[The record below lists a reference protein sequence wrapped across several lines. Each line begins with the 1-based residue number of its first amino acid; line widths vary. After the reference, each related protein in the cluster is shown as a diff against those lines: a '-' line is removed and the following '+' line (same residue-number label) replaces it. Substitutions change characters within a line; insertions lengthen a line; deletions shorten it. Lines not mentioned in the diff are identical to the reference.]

1 MARFIVAA
9 VPFKS
14 RVGDVLGNAK
24 ALLAFASAF
33 HEQRPEVDL
42 LIFPEQA
49 LMGMPAYDLLW
60 REAAPHRVQEAL
72 AQLSSGLPL
81 PVLLGYPK
89 WEGGKCFNVWGLL
102 GPDVPA
108 VEHQQT
114 TFSFGAVDDGSHHST
129 YFTPGKAGTV
139 FTLKNIRFG
148 LALGEDLHNEDLL
161 QQYEA
166 QEVQWV
172 IHGQNVSYALG
183 HEQEMQH
190 LSQGITQR
198 FSFGLVHH
206 STVAAQGG
214 LVFQGGSHVLHGER
228 GMLAQLPLFQE
239 QPLLCDL
246 VQATACEALPEQPVE
261 AQLYKA
267 LKLAVADYVNS
278 NGFKGALLGLSG
290 GIDSALTL
298 AIAVDALGAERVQ
311 AIMMPF
317 DYTSAMSKADA
328 HEQAKTLGVR
338 YQEIPIRPA
347 FDGFMELLAPELAQ
361 GELGTTKENLQARCR
376 GVILMA
382 LSNKNGHVVLACSNK
397 SECAVGYTT
406 LYGDMVGGFSVLKD
420 VPKTWVYRLAKWRN
434 EQQAQPVIPQR
445 VIERPPTAELA
456 PGQLDTQS
464 LPDYAI
470 LDEIVE
476 RYVELRQDVGTLI
489 AAGLPAKDVQRVVS
503 LIDGNEYKRQQG
515 AIGPKVTRRAFGI
528 NHRYPVSYR
537 W

>member
-1 MARFIVAA
+1 
-9 VPFKS
+9 
-14 RVGDVLGNAK
+14 
-24 ALLAFASAF
+24 
-33 HEQRPEVDL
+33 
-42 LIFPEQA
+42 
-49 LMGMPAYDLLW
+49 
-60 REAAPHRVQEAL
+60 
-72 AQLSSGLPL
+72 
-81 PVLLGYPK
+81 
-89 WEGGKCFNVWGLL
+89 
-102 GPDVPA
+102 
-108 VEHQQT
+108 
-114 TFSFGAVDDGSHHST
+114 
-129 YFTPGKAGTV
+129 
-139 FTLKNIRFG
+139 
-148 LALGEDLHNEDLL
+148 
-161 QQYEA
+161 
-166 QEVQWV
+166 
-172 IHGQNVSYALG
+172 
-183 HEQEMQH
+183 
-190 LSQGITQR
+190 
-198 FSFGLVHH
+198 
-206 STVAAQGG
+206 
-214 LVFQGGSHVLHGER
+214 
-228 GMLAQLPLFQE
+228 
-239 QPLLCDL
+239 
-246 VQATACEALPEQPVE
+246 
-261 AQLYKA
+261 
-267 LKLAVADYVNS
+267 
-278 NGFKGALLGLSG
+278 
-290 GIDSALTL
+290 
-298 AIAVDALGAERVQ
+298 
-311 AIMMPF
+311 
-317 DYTSAMSKADA
+317 
-328 HEQAKTLGVR
+328 
-338 YQEIPIRPA
+338 
-347 FDGFMELLAPELAQ
+347 LAPELAQ